1 MGPLKTNIEGET
13 KRMQKLR
20 FGLIGCGGQGKYLG
34 EALAITGLGHVVA
47 CADPEMQRAQALREW
62 LGAEAAFASG
72 AEMLKQMPLEACIVA
87 TRHDQLQPCV
97 LEAVQAG
104 KHVLV
109 EKPMALKVRDAL
121 ALVHAAK
128 EAGVK
133 LMIGYTLRFMPERL
147 LMRQLLL
154 QGAIGDPVHIN
165 AGQIIGKLSGWLNER
180 AYGGGPLFYV
190 GCHILDN
197 VLWLAQ
203 RPVRRVYAALEGLS
217 ATSVEASAD
226 IILEFEGGF
235 NAFVSTSQ
243 RMGGRYGWLD
253 IMGTAG
259 RMRVEWESPELYIE
273 SQNLPEYRQPT
284 RLVVAPEGFLPPL
297 DSQARGSLV
306 AFKYL
311 RIWAAELY
319 EFCSAILQDRNPPI
333 LPEEGVNVL
342 RVIEAVYESAQQ
354 GQPVSLDYSRF

>member
-1 MGPLKTNIEGET
+1 
-13 KRMQKLR
+13 MQKLR

-34 EALAITGLGHVVA
+34 EALAITGLGYVVA
-47 CADPEMQRAQALREW
+47 CADPDVQRAQALREW
-62 LGAEAAFASG
+62 LGAEAAFASSE
-72 AEMLKQMPLEACIVA
+72 EMLEKMPLDACIVA
-87 TRHDQLQPCV
+87 TRHDQLQPCA
-97 LEAVQAG
+97 LQAVQAG

-109 EKPMALKVRDAL
+109 EKPMALNVQDAE
-121 ALVHAAK
+121 ALVRAAA

-133 LMIGYTLRFMPERL
+133 LMIGYTLRFMPERM
-147 LMRQLLL
+147 LMRQLLR
-154 QGAIGDPVHIN
+154 QGAIGEPVHIN
-165 AGQIIGKLSGWLNER
+165 AGQIIGKLNGWLNER

-203 RPVRRVYAALEGLS
+203 RPVRRVYAAVEGLS
-217 ATSVEASAD
+217 ETSVEASAD

-253 IMGTAG
+253 IIGTAG

-273 SQNLPEYRQPT
+273 SQKLPEYRQPT
-284 RLVVAPEGFLPPL
+284 RLVVGPEGFLPPL
-297 DSQARGSLV
+297 DLQSRGSLI

-311 RIWAAELY
+311 RNWAAELH
-319 EFCSAILQDRNPPI
+319 EFCSAILQNRPPAV
-333 LPEEGVNVL
+333 LPEEGVDVL
-342 RVIEAVYESAQQ
+342 HVIEAVYTSGRQ
-354 GQPVSLDYSRF
+354 GEPVSLDSSCHSRKGMI